1 VKRAAF
7 LLLAASCSAGCSQ
20 KQHRLECT
28 VQEQSGRTL
37 RILAALSDPQ
47 PLDGGA
53 TRDLD
58 GQTEYY
64 EGTQFVQVPTHGV
77 YLEATGGRELELL
90 TFGERPNRLGKLNI
104 AVQPEHPVLRQ
115 RGTKAVVLTGH
126 QTVQDGIP
134 AIVNCRTVG
143 PS

>member
-1 VKRAAF
+1 MKRAAF
-7 LLLAASCSAGCSQ
+7 FLLAATCSAGCSE
-20 KQHRLECT
+20 KQIRLECT

-37 RILAALSDPQ
+37 RILATLANPRPQ
-47 PLDGGA
+47 DDGV
-53 TRDLD
+53 RDLE
-58 GQTEYY
+58 GETEYS
-64 EGTQFVQVPTHGV
+64 EGTQLVRVPTHGL
-77 YLEATGGRELELL
+77 YLEGMGGRDFELL

-104 AVQPEHPVLRQ
+104 AVQPDHPVLRQ
-115 RGTKAVVLTGH
+115 RGTKAVVLTGE